1 MRAAGNWQ
9 DYELIDATGGN
20 RLERWGDALLV
31 RPDPQ
36 VVWKNERTSPLWA
49 KADAVYHRSDKGGG
63 RWEYRRRL
71 PEKWQIGWDDLRLV
85 VSPTG
90 FKHTGVFPEQAVNW
104 AFYKKIIAAAGR
116 PIRVLNLFGYTG
128 GATLACA
135 AAGASVCHVDAS
147 KGIVA
152 WARENAAESRLADK
166 PIRWIVDDCSK
177 FVAREVR
184 RGSRYD
190 AIIMDP
196 PSYGRGP
203 GGEVWKLEDCIYD
216 LIAQCA
222 GVLSDAPL
230 FVAVNSYTTGLS
242 PAVMEYI
249 LKTLLCPVYGGETS
263 CDEIGLPVSS
273 TGGVVPCGATALWLA
288 NGARTGEGK
297 SSMNAPIVLK
307 PLVQG
312 TQTGEEK

>member
-1 MRAAGNWQ
+1 M
-9 DYELIDATGGN
+9 
-20 RLERWGDALLV
+20 
-31 RPDPQ
+31 
-36 VVWKNERTSPLWA
+36 
-49 KADAVYHRSDKGGG
+49 
-63 RWEYRRRL
+63 
-71 PEKWQIGWDDLRLV
+71 

-104 AFYKKIIAAAGR
+104 AFYQKAIAAVGR

-166 PIRWIVDDCSK
+166 PIRWIVDDCTK
-177 FVAREVR
+177 FVAREAR

-203 GGEVWKLEDCIYD
+203 GGEVWKLENCIYD
-216 LIAQCA
+216 LIEQCTQ
-222 GVLSDAPL
+222 VLSDEPL

-249 LKTLLCPVYGGETS
+249 LKTLLCPEKGGTTS

-273 TGGVVPCGATALWLA
+273 TGGVVPCGATAFWLA
-288 NGARTGEGK
+288 DGVQAGEKK

-307 PLVQG
+307 PLAQEA
-312 TQTGEEK
+312 QTGEE

>member
-1 MRAAGNWQ
+1 MWIADGWK
-9 DYELIDATGGN
+9 DYELLDCGGGEK
-20 RLERWGDALLV
+20 LERWGDQILV

-36 VVWKNERTSPLWA
+36 AIWESDRKNRGWRTANARYS
-49 KADAVYHRSDKGGG
+49 RSSTGGG
-63 RWEYRRRL
+63 HWDKNKL
-71 PEKWQIGWDDLRLV
+71 PENWPIAYKNLRFQV
-85 VSPTG
+85 KPMN
-90 FKHTGVFPEQAVNW
+90 FKHTGLFPEQAANW
-104 AFYKKIIAAAGR
+104 DFAMDQIRRAGR
-116 PIRVLNLFGYTG
+116 PIRVLNLFAYTG
-128 GATLACA
+128 GATVACA
-135 AAGASVCHVDAS
+135 KAGASVCHVDAS

-166 PIRWIVDDCSK
+166 PIRWIVDDCTK
-177 FVAREVR
+177 FVAREAR

-203 GGEVWKLEDCIYD
+203 GGEVWKLENCIYD
-216 LIAQCA
+216 LIEQCTQ
-222 GVLSDAPL
+222 VLSDEPL

-249 LKTLLCPVYGGETS
+249 LKTLLCPEKGGKTS

-273 TGGVVPCGATALWLA
+273 TGGVVPCGATAFWLA
-288 NGARTGEGK
+288 DGVQAEEKK

-307 PLVQG
+307 PLAQEA
-312 TQTGEEK
+312 QTGEE

>member
-1 MRAAGNWQ
+1 MRAADGWK
-9 DYELIDATGGN
+9 DYELLDATKGK
-20 RLERWGDALLV
+20 RLERWGQAILV

-36 VVWKNERTSPLWA
+36 VVWKNDEATEAWSQ
-49 KADAVYHRSDKGGG
+49 ADAVYHRSSKGGG
-63 RWEYRRRL
+63 QWQSFRRL
-71 PEKWQIGWDDLRLV
+71 PQKWKIHYNDLTLV

-104 AFYKKIIAAAGR
+104 SWYEQKIKAAGR

-152 WARENAAESRLADK
+152 WARENAEASGQADR
-166 PIRWIVDDCSK
+166 PIRWIVDDCAK
-177 FVAREVR
+177 FVAREAR
-184 RGSRYD
+184 RGSFYD

-203 GGEVWKLEDCIYD
+203 GGEIWKLEDNVYD

-222 GVLSDAPL
+222 AVLSDQPL

-249 LKTLLCPVYGGETS
+249 LKTTLCPRHGGHTS
-263 CDEIGLPVSS
+263 CDEIGLPVTA
-273 TGGVVPCGATALWLA
+273 TGGVVPCGATAIW
-288 NGARTGEGK
+288 
-297 SSMNAPIVLK
+297 
-307 PLVQG
+307 
-312 TQTGEEK
+312 EE

>member
-1 MRAAGNWQ
+1 MRAADGWK
-9 DYELIDATGGN
+9 DYELLDATNGN
-20 RLERWGDALLV
+20 RLERWGKAILV

-36 VVWKNERTSPLWA
+36 VVWKNGESTDAWA
-49 KADAVYHRSDKGGG
+49 RADAIYHRSSQGGG
-63 RWEYRRRL
+63 QWQSFRKL
-71 PEKWQIGWDDLRLV
+71 PQKWKIKYGEDLTLV

-90 FKHTGVFPEQAVNW
+90 FKHTGVFPEQGVNW
-104 AFYKKIIAAAGR
+104 DWYAEKIRNAGR
-116 PIRVLNLFGYTG
+116 PIKVLNLFGYTG

-152 WARENAAESRLADK
+152 WARENADASHLSDR
-166 PIRWIVDDCSK
+166 PIRWIVDDCAK
-177 FVAREVR
+177 FVAREAR
-184 RGSRYD
+184 RGSFYD

-203 GGEVWKLEDCIYD
+203 GGEIWKLEDNVYD

-222 GVLSDAPL
+222 AVLSDHPL

-249 LKTLLCPVYGGETS
+249 LKTTLCPKHGGHTS
-263 CDEIGLPVSS
+263 CDEIGLPVTA
-273 TGGVVPCGATALWLA
+273 TGGVVPCGATAIW
-288 NGARTGEGK
+288 
-297 SSMNAPIVLK
+297 
-307 PLVQG
+307 
-312 TQTGEEK
+312 EE